1 MKNTILWIGA
11 LVVGTINMNGCA
23 AFILVT
29 SLFVMQQ
36 GGTPLTLGT
45 IVLWTFVSVISAV
58 GNAGPYAL
66 ADDRHRS
73 TRRRD
78 GHHPAH
84 LHHHR
89 HGGDRRERVVRLLRL
104 RYDRSRYK
112 MRKYAILII
121 AVR

>member
-29 SLFVMQQ
+29 SRHLCRRQCRRSD
-36 GGTPLTLGT
+36 GLL
-45 IVLWTFVSVISAV
+45 L
-58 GNAGPYAL
+58 PYAL